1 MSRPKE
7 FATDD
12 DFKFDQAEIDLYK
25 RNSNVPSESQEGQSI
40 DDTEK
45 EALFAKYDDLNQDLG
60 N

>member
-25 RNSNVPSESQEGQSI
+25 RNSNVPSES
-40 DDTEK
+40 
-45 EALFAKYDDLNQDLG
+45 
-60 N
+60 